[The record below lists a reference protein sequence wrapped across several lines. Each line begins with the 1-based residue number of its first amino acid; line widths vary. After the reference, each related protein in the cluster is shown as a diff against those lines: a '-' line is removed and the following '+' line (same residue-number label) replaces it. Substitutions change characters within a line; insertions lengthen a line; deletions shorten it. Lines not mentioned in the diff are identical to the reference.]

1 MDITIERGVFVME
14 YRYTVLESVL
24 RNIAK
29 DYSTENIFD
38 EVARLTSDE
47 RRKLRSLLEVVSDA
61 EINVAQGMGEI

>member
-1 MDITIERGVFVME
+1 ME

-61 EINVAQGMGEI
+61 EVNVARGMGEI

>member
-1 MDITIERGVFVME
+1 ME

>member
-1 MDITIERGVFVME
+1 ME

-24 RNIAK
+24 SNIAK

-61 EINVAQGMGEI
+61 ELNVAQGMGEI

>member
-1 MDITIERGVFVME
+1 ME
-14 YRYTVLESVL
+14 YRYTVFESVL

-47 RRKLRSLLEVVSDA
+47 RRKLRWLLEVVSDA

>member
-1 MDITIERGVFVME
+1 ME

-61 EINVAQGMGEI
+61 ELNVAQGMGEI